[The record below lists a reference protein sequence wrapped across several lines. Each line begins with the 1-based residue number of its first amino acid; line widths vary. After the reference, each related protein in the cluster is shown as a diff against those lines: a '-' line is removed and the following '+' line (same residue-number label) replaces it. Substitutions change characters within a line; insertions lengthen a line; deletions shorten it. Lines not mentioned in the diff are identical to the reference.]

1 MLSPPRAV
9 NSALRFAA
17 IAVCGVLSTTMVQA
31 APGRRP
37 VDVPPPRVD
46 AEPAPTGPAA
56 PPKLADD
63 PRLRGAQALPL
74 DTVVK
79 HARDNAMR
87 VRVARSRLKLGDAAV
102 EGAKPLMVDNPQLY
116 VGMGARVNPKGSN
129 FEIQSTFMQPFEV
142 GGERGLRI
150 KAGRKYR
157 ELLDRELQQV
167 QWETYAAVH
176 YAYNMALL
184 AKARASTAE
193 RTQVFSARLLEI
205 TERRAQAGEISSL
218 RVRIAA
224 GELAVSRQA
233 KLNADLEFRLACIH
247 LSEVAGW
254 PQGQLIMP
262 TGGLEP
268 PVRVKDNDALIAQLQ
283 GEHPAIKAREAA
295 VGLGE
300 ARVKSA
306 DRDRLPEPWLGFYA
320 GREKEPGGGLD
331 SRIGLVTLQMSLPFW
346 KRNQAARAQSR
357 SELSVAEQELAAL
370 HYSLAMSARRAVEAV
385 NTAAERVR
393 TYASE
398 VVPRFEENL
407 SLLQRAFELG
417 EVELIEV
424 FVARENF
431 LRIQSEALEAYR
443 AYYDSV
449 FALESMLG
457 APIATVAG

>member
-1 MLSPPRAV
+1 MFVAGGQAQARPPVPSPRLV
-9 NSALRFAA
+9 D
-17 IAVCGVLSTTMVQA
+17 A
-31 APGRRP
+31 APP
-37 VDVPPPRVD
+37 AAVPL
-46 AEPAPTGPAA
+46 TGPAVA
-56 PPKLADD
+56 TSLAADTT
-63 PRLRGAQALPL
+63 LMRGAQALPL
-74 DTVVK
+74 DALVK
-79 HARDNAMR
+79 YARDNAMR
-87 VRVARSRLKLGDAAV
+87 VRVARSRVTLGDAAV
-102 EGAKPLMVDNPQLY
+102 EGAKPLLVDNPQLY

-129 FEIQSTFMQPFEV
+129 FEIQSTFMQPIEV

-184 AKARASTAE
+184 AQARADTATRTVAFST
-193 RTQVFSARLLEI
+193 RLLEI
-205 TERRAQAGEISSL
+205 TERRAQAGEISNL

-224 GELAVSRQA
+224 GELAQAKQA

-247 LSEVAGW
+247 LSEIAGW
-254 PQGQLIMP
+254 PQGQTVMP
-262 TGGLEP
+262 VGQLEL
-268 PVRVKDNDALIAQLQ
+268 PVKIRDDADLIARLQ
-283 GEHPAIKAREAA
+283 AEHPAVRAREAA

-357 SELSVAEQELAAL
+357 SELTIAEQELQAL
-370 HYSLAMSARRAVEAV
+370 QYSLGMSARRAVEAV

-393 TYASE
+393 TYSRE
-398 VVPRFEENL
+398 VVPRFAENL
-407 SLLQRAFELG
+407 DLLQRAFELG

-431 LRIQSEALEAYR
+431 LRIQEQALDAYR
-443 AYYDSV
+443 AYYDAVYS
-449 FALESMLG
+449 LESMLG
-457 APIATVAG
+457 SPLASIAG

>member
-1 MLSPPRAV
+1 MPAPR
-9 NSALRFAA
+9 
-17 IAVCGVLSTTMVQA
+17 
-31 APGRRP
+31 
-37 VDVPPPRVD
+37 VDVPP
-46 AEPAPTGPAA
+46 AAPTVATSRA
-56 PPKLADD
+56 ADD
-63 PRLRGAQALPL
+63 RLLRTARALPL
-74 DTVVK
+74 DEVVR

-87 VRVARSRLKLGDAAV
+87 VRVAKSRLKLGDAAV
-102 EGAKPLMVDNPQLY
+102 EGAKPLLVDNPQLY
-116 VGMGARVNPKGSN
+116 IGMGARVNPKGSN
-129 FEIQSTFMQPFEV
+129 FEIQSTFMQPLEV

-184 AKARASTAE
+184 AQARASTAE
-193 RTQVFSARLLEI
+193 RTQKFSERLLDI
-205 TERRAQAGEISSL
+205 TEKRAEAGEISNL

-224 GELAVSRQA
+224 GELAQAKQA

-247 LSEVAGW
+247 LSEIAGW
-254 PQGQLIMP
+254 PQGQLIAP
-262 TGGLEP
+262 TGDLP
-268 PVRVKDNDALIAQLQ
+268 APVRIKDDGDLIARLQ
-283 GEHPAIKAREAA
+283 AEHPAVRAREAA

-357 SELSVAEQELAAL
+357 SELSVAEQELVAL
-370 HYSLAMSARRAVEAV
+370 QYTLALSAQRAIEAV

-393 TYASE
+393 TYSRE

-407 SLLQRAFELG
+407 TLLQRAFELG
-417 EVELIEV
+417 EVELLEV

-431 LRIQSEALEAYR
+431 LRIQAEALDAYR
-443 AYYDSV
+443 SYFDAV
-449 FALESMLG
+449 FSLESMIG
-457 APIATVAG
+457 APITTVAG